1 MIAKLIL
8 IILGIILYV
17 FIALKVYN
25 TITKKWTTNS
35 KIENIYFS
43 AVWPLLIPCYI
54 VWLINKLG

>member
-1 MIAKLIL
+1 MIENLIL
-8 IILGIILYV
+8 IILGIILYI

-25 TITKKWTTNS
+25 IITKKWTTNS

-43 AVWPLLIPCYI
+43 VVWPLLIPCYI